1 MQFCVTSKDCVTS
14 NDFCIFLLDLKST
27 FNDGKSHLLFFKA
40 NFLINL
46 AFNFCYHQIQN
57 LISLD
62 RDMILTSGFGSA
74 KETGVFISILKNLQ
88 HVSDFTNLIF
98 VVNSLFHLITG
109 YMKIYNTMKKLVL

>member
-1 MQFCVTSKDCVTS
+1 MRYHGTKSVIKNCILSENVLFVFNLTKSFMQFCVTSKD
-14 NDFCIFLLDLKST
+14 FCLLLLDLKST

-46 AFNFCYHQIQN
+46 AFNFCYHQVQN

-74 KETGVFISILKNLQ
+74 KETA
-88 HVSDFTNLIF
+88 
-98 VVNSLFHLITG
+98 
-109 YMKIYNTMKKLVL
+109 VLTQY